1 MDKAVEIPSANGAA
15 ATGKEKTTSNTKK
28 TKNVSTPRVGEKK
41 NNNGSR
47 KPVAKKPNRIVKST
61 GRKKYVAKIVA
72 GGEQLSKGGELGQ
85 RLKAVLEMTSK
96 IPASKRD
103 QVKAGPSNPTDK
115 SISVSPAN
123 SDAGK
128 SSSVTETPTVENMKT
143 SATREELLKRLTGK
157 RTSQDITTSPNVITT
172 AVEKPVSEV
181 SSVVQGKVAAKGQEG
196 VVSNEQSIADNSL
209 DEQADEL
216 PQDVDELVA
225 LLKSWGAPKEVVE
238 IAIGKIIIL

>member
-1 MDKAVEIPSANGAA
+1 MSR
-15 ATGKEKTTSNTKK
+15 
-28 TKNVSTPRVGEKK
+28 PRVGERK

-47 KPVAKKPNRIVKST
+47 IPVAKKPNRIVKST
-61 GRKKYVAKIVA
+61 GRKKYVAKIAA

-85 RLKAVLEMTSK
+85 RLKAVLQRTSK

-103 QVKAGPSNPTDK
+103 QVKAGPSNSTDK
-115 SISVSPAN
+115 SISNSPAN
-123 SDAGK
+123 STIEDKILDGGK
-128 SSSVTETPTVENMKT
+128 SCSVTETPTIENMIT
-143 SATREELLKRLTGK
+143 SATRKELLKRLTGK

-196 VVSNEQSIADNSL
+196 VVSNEQPIADNSL